1 MTLLA
6 SEVINAFYT
15 FLWPMIRI
23 SALLMTA
30 PVISINAIN
39 IRLRILIA
47 FALAVMIY
55 PLHEWPTIDP
65 ISSSGLFEIFNQIF
79 IGAIMGLM
87 LQVVTAAIVVA
98 GQSIAAAMGLGM
110 ANMIDPNVGNVP
122 VISSFLLILSSLIFI
137 GFGGHVVLLGL
148 LLDSFTV
155 IPIGMTFASTVTL
168 GNLVSWSA
176 MMFLGAV
183 LLALPL
189 MVTMLFINIGVGV
202 ITRAAPSLNIFAVG
216 FPAFIFA
223 GFVLLIVTMAIIGNR
238 IEWLWIQ
245 AFVRLRNLLG
255 LG

>member
-6 SEVINAFYT
+6 SEIIQGFYT
-15 FLWPMIRI
+15 FLWPMVRI

-30 PVISINAIN
+30 PVISINAVN

-47 FALAVMIY
+47 LALTIMIY
-55 PLHEWPTIDP
+55 PLVDWPVIDP
-65 ISSSGLFEIFNQIF
+65 VSAEGIFEIFNQIF

-87 LQVVTAAIVVA
+87 LQIVTAAIVVG
-98 GQSIAAAMGLGM
+98 GQSIAAALGLGM

-122 VISSFLLILSSLIFI
+122 VIAQFFIILSSLIFI
-137 GFGGHVVLLGL
+137 GFGGHVVLVGL
-148 LLDSFTV
+148 LLESFLTV
-155 IPIGMTFASTVTL
+155 PIGMTFVGAMTL
-168 GNLVSWSA
+168 GNLVSWSS

-216 FPAFIFA
+216 FPAFIFS
-223 GFVLLIVTMAIIGNR
+223 GFIILIVTMAIIGNR

-245 AFVRLRNLLG
+245 AFLRLRNLLG